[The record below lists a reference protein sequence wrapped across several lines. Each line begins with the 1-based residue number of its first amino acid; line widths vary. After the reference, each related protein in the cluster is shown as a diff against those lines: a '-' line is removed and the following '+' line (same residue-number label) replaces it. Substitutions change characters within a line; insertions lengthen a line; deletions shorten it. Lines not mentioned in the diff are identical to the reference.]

1 MIEIL
6 LCYIR
11 HFLIFALDF
20 CFFEKT
26 KRNDVNHAYNISPEN
41 IDGETHNTRILQYTK
56 TWTYILREH
65 LYPNEHKAVF
75 TTEYTCQLVWGRTWV
90 LECFISWMFSLRGR
104 QWRHLRGAIDWLLW
118 ACLLRTP
125 THCCALCSLEISV
138 FPCHGWPT
146 RPFALWSETTRCP
159 IMSHNWINLYF

>member
-118 ACLLRTP
+118 ACLLHTP
-125 THCCALCSLEISV
+125 TLCSV
-138 FPCHGWPT
+138 FPWD
-146 RPFALWSETTRCP
+146 LSVS
-159 IMSHNWINLYF
+159 MSRMTYTSICTLIWNNTLSYYGS